1 MSLRDYF
8 SLPDDEH
15 TTVICCHCGELAT
28 VSVMNVDTVHC
39 GEFFCTVGNFCV
51 CECRGCG
58 YTVGTQHYEALSECC
73 KSSCMDEAMYIYQV
87 EDLYVG
93 DGPITGF
100 PGR

>member
-1 MSLRDYF
+1 MSLQDYF
-8 SLPDDEH
+8 ELPDDEH

-28 VSVMNVDTVHC
+28 VAVMMLDNEKH
-39 GEFFCTVGNFCV
+39 
-51 CECRGCG
+51 
-58 YTVGTQHYEALSECC
+58 ALSECC

-100 PGR
+100 PR